1 MLMMP
6 IDTGNKAI
14 KTEHFEFHS
23 GISVLEDVPGE
34 GEEAVKYQGRYY
46 RLSPERNVYLPDK
59 SVDERYYILTLFA
72 IAKELRE
79 LKPPRLFLPGEVL
92 KIDLVVGLPPLYYR
106 GQYKK
111 FREYFYRGGEAVE
124 FEYMGMSYRISFSGV
139 YVHMQT
145 YAAYLY
151 VARDLNLFKKKV
163 LLLDIGGFTLDYMLL
178 EKGMISWDYTD
189 STDRGV
195 ISMYQRINKGIREKY
210 DLDLKEND
218 MDAIILGEASMYDQ
232 GIEDRVTEL
241 AESHV
246 ADALGMLRECGID
259 LRLSVTVFVGGGS
272 ILLSRIIDKVWGRY
286 RGEYYVI
293 NDSKVNVLGYKK
305 KYLYDKGSC

>member
-23 GISVLEDVPGE
+23 GISVLEDIPGE

-46 RLSPERNVYLPDK
+46 RLSSERNVYLPDK
-59 SVDERYYILTLFA
+59 SIDERYYILTLFA
-72 IAKELRE
+72 VAKELRE
-79 LKPPRLFLPGEVL
+79 LKPPRLFLPGEIL
-92 KIDLVVGLPPLYYR
+92 EIDLVVGLSPLYYR

-111 FREYFYRGGEAVE
+111 FREYFYRGGEVVE
-124 FEYMGMSYRISFSGV
+124 FEYMGMTYRISFSQV

-151 VARDLNLFKKKV
+151 VARELNLFKKKV

-178 EKGMISWDYTD
+178 EKGMIAWKYTD

-241 AESHV
+241 AEDHMS
-246 ADALGMLRECGID
+246 DALGMLRECGID

-272 ILLSRIIDKVWGRY
+272 ILLSKIIEKVWGRY

-305 KYLYDKGSC
+305 KYLYDKGSY